1 MAWLLRSAPPLTGL
15 PPLLLDGSMHSSI
28 DQLCAAVSEEIG
40 MPVGRVR
47 RVALALERQRLRV
60 AGTGDPAAG
69 AAQPEDPLR
78 WYPLGANG
86 RLRPPVPDQP

>member
-15 PPLLLDGSMHSSI
+15 LPLQLHGSMHSSI

-47 RVALALERQRLRV
+47 RVLLALERQRQLA
-60 AGTGDPAAG
+60 AGASDTAAG

-86 RLRPPVPDQP
+86 RLRPPCPEQP